1 MSADMRLVM
10 AQVDDVS
17 GELLGKFVR
26 QLEEIG
32 ARNVQILAS
41 VTKKGRPGHVL
52 FVDVAADLE
61 DQVAVALASELG
73 VGGYRL
79 LRADHRHCDIR
90 TETKTLAV
98 TLGNDVHRFEVR
110 TKRVSR
116 DGRLLHVKAEHD
128 DLEEICAKLRE
139 HGRRVPHAALK
150 TRVESALWAQED
162 GVGVR
167 LEL

>member
-1 MSADMRLVM
+1 MRLVM
-10 AQVDDVS
+10 AQVDDAS
-17 GELLGKFVR
+17 GELLGRFAR

-32 ARNVQILAS
+32 VRNVQILS
-41 VTKKGRPGHVL
+41 SLTKKGRPGHVL
-52 FVDVAADLE
+52 LIDLAAELE
-61 DQVAVALASELG
+61 DRVAVALASELG

-79 LRADHRHCDIR
+79 LRADHRHCDVR

-98 TLGNDVHRFEVR
+98 SLGNDVHRFEVR
-110 TKRVSR
+110 TKRVLR

-128 DLEEICAKLRE
+128 DLDRICATLRE
-139 HGRRVPHAALK
+139 HGHGVAHAALK
-150 TRVESALWAQED
+150 SRVESALWAQGDD